1 MSVDKSP
8 VYNVKA
14 IPVEKIQANDYNPNV
29 VAPPEMK
36 LLEADLSAR
45 KRFVAGC
52 CN

>member
-29 VAPPEMK
+29 VCRFDN
-36 LLEADLSAR
+36 EATTHI
-45 KRFVAGC
+45 
-52 CN
+52 